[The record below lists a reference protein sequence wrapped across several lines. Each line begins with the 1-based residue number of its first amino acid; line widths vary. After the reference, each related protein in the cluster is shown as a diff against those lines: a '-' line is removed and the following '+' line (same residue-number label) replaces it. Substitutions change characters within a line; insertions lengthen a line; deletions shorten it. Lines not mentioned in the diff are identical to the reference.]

1 LKKDSGSLLTEAGQK
16 MPDVGNPHR
25 PVVNYEST
33 VAGVE
38 VNSKAGDGVFEIG
51 LIDAINQ
58 IFSEFA
64 FAYHNQYHKAF
75 PDSESVTIAKEY
87 WLSCLAEFAPAQIA
101 RAGRTL
107 VKSSEFLPTVSAV
120 VKACQSGVDLFGLP
134 PARQAYIEACRA
146 GSPKSV
152 QKWSHEAV
160 YHAGKASDWFVLATE
175 PESVAFPVFEYNYQ
189 QLCQRVMR
197 GENLDIEPVQAL
209 EESAGKKLTPQ
220 ERHQRMLKLR
230 KEVDI

>member
-1 LKKDSGSLLTEAGQK
+1 LPTVAGQK
-16 MPDVGNPHR
+16 KPDVGNQSS
-25 PVVNYEST
+25 VNYEHES
-33 VAGVE
+33 AGIE
-38 VNSKAGDGVFEIG
+38 ANSKPGEGVFEAG

-87 WLSCLAEFAPAQIA
+87 WLSCMAEFSPVQIA
-101 RAGRTL
+101 RAARQL

-134 PARQAYIEACRA
+134 IVRQAYLEACRA
-146 GSPKSV
+146 TSPKSAY
-152 QKWSHEAV
+152 QWSHDAV

-175 PESVAFPVFEYNYQ
+175 PESVAFPIFEYNYR
-189 QLCQRVMR
+189 LMCQRVMQ
-197 GENLDIEPVQAL
+197 GESLHIEQPQAL
-209 EESAGKKLTPQ
+209 EQSLGRELTPQ
-220 ERHQRMLKLR
+220 ERHQRMIELR